1 MAQANRPLSPHL
13 GIYRWQVSNTLS
25 ILHRMSG
32 MFLTLGALVLTA
44 WLVAAASGAP
54 AYAALAGLLK
64 SPLGMLALFG
74 WSLAFFYHLCN
85 GIRHLFWDAGRGFT
99 IPGSRATGW
108 TAVIAAGVLTL
119 AFWVVVLTGS
129 GS

>member
-44 WLVAAASGAP
+44 WLVAAASGASS
-54 AYAALAGLLK
+54 YGALLVVLK

-85 GIRHLFWDAGRGFT
+85 GIRHLCWDAGWGFT

-108 TAVIAAGVLTL
+108 TAVITACALTL
-119 AFWVVVLTGS
+119 VFWVVVLTGS

>member
-13 GIYRWQVSNTLS
+13 GIYRWQVSNTL
-25 ILHRMSG
+25 
-32 MFLTLGALVLTA
+32 VLTA
-44 WLVAAASGAP
+44 WLVAAASGP
-54 AYAALAGLLK
+54 AAYGMLAGLLK
-64 SPLGMLALFG
+64 SPPGALLLFG

-85 GIRHLFWDAGRGFT
+85 GIRHLAWDAGHGFT

-119 AFWVVVLTGS
+119 LFWIVALTGN
-129 GS
+129 GG